1 MVRDNNFVTGVR
13 ISVDVSS
20 KRHVSDGSEEASDA
34 IYNFLFDVI
43 NNSFVY
49 ACLECYNSP
58 EALDW
63 LRVYSFA
70 HDAYVALTRSVYDYA
85 TVKGV
90 GGTNQYQPDKIYI
103 SFLDAPSHLYKRVC
117 LSVGPSVRPSVSCY
131 FRRVL
136 GASCAVYPALF
147 QSFLK
152 QT

>member
-20 KRHVSDGSEEASDA
+20 ERHVSDGSEEASDA

-90 GGTNQYQPDKIYI
+90 GARTNINPTKYI
-103 SFLDAPSHLYKRVC
+103 SPF
-117 LSVGPSVRPSVSCY
+117 
-131 FRRVL
+131 
-136 GASCAVYPALF
+136 
-147 QSFLK
+147 
-152 QT
+152 